1 MTAGAE
7 LSRASAMIDLGR
19 FAEAVRLLGAVVA
32 AAPDS
37 CRAWCLLS
45 RAQLGHGDPAA
56 AVVAARRASA
66 LDPAD
71 DWPFRLASTALVG
84 LGRPADA
91 LAAAR
96 QGRRLAPHLWRPQVC
111 LAQAAVAA
119 GERELAAGA
128 IAAALALAPD
138 EPEVH
143 VVAGKVALGDG
154 DLRAA
159 AACQRAA
166 LALDPDNT
174 GAINELGLISLRSS
188 DPVTAAGYFLR
199 AVRAAPGTGAFG
211 QNTEVALRTIAIWAA
226 CMAGVLV
233 LLMALAA
240 TGADL
245 AVLTTTRADRLTAA
259 VMAGAAVV
267 LMALLSVR
275 LARTLRTLPRA
286 ARRQLPRLLW
296 AGRTGLLAQR
306 SRRLLGRRFRSWGV
320 R

>member
-159 AACQRAA
+159 AAWQRAA
-166 LALDPDNT
+166 RAHPPDNT
-174 GAINELGLISLRSS
+174 LRSS

-306 SRRLLGRRFRSWGV
+306 SRRLVGRRFRSWGV